1 MTILEYRV
9 LPVQVPV
16 HGLKESGLL
25 SEPKGYELFKRAG
38 IKLVSMGIYK
48 SEILAKNA
56 GIAHAAPDKAK
67 FV

>member
-1 MTILEYRV
+1 MQLDYRI

-25 SEPKGYELFKRAG
+25 CDPKGYELFKRDG
-38 IKLVSMGIYK
+38 IRLVSMGIYP
-48 SEILAKNA
+48 SEIVAKNA
-56 GIAHAAPDKAK
+56 AIKHADPDTAR